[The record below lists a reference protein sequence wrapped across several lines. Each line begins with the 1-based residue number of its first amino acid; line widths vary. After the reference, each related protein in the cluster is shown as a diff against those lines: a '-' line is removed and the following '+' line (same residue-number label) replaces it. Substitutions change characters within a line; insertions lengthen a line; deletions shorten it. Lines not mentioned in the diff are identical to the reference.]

1 MADRYGADRG
11 LGSVNEEE
19 EGEGD
24 EVVCRLEGVGGNN
37 RVRLGSET
45 KVEVSLRPHLNN
57 YLTR

>member
-11 LGSVNEEE
+11 LGSVDDEE

-24 EVVCRLEGVGGNN
+24 EVVCRLESAGGNN
-37 RVRLGSET
+37 RVQTWFGNEA
-45 KVEVSLRPHLNN
+45 EASLRPHLNN